1 MAKVLNTTA
10 KKYFTICC
18 IILLQIKRKFRFYKQ
33 DFTKFLLNGPPQGFS
48 LVTLQPYMKKIIT
61 ILGLLVFTAVYSI
74 DVMAQCS
81 VCTKTASQLGE
92 KPALG
97 LNQGILYLMFAPFA
111 IVGVVAYRWW
121 KNHNDSSTQE

>member
-1 MAKVLNTTA
+1 
-10 KKYFTICC
+10 
-18 IILLQIKRKFRFYKQ
+18 
-33 DFTKFLLNGPPQGFS
+33 
-48 LVTLQPYMKKIIT
+48 MKKIV
-61 ILGLLVFTAVYSI
+61 ILLAVLAFIAICNS
-74 DVMAQCS
+74 DANAQCS

-121 KNHNDSSTQE
+121 KGHNDSSTQE